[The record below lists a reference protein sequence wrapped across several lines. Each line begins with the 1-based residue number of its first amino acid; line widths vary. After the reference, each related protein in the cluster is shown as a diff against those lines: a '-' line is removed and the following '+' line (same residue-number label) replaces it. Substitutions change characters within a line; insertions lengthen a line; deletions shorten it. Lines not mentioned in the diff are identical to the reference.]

1 MNNLMP
7 VHILLAEDTPTDAE
21 MTMRALKKV
30 GLINNIT
37 WVTDGQQ
44 ALDYIAREGEFA
56 GRQEGDPTLIML
68 DLKMPKVNGMEVLK
82 QIKSNERMKLI
93 PVIMLTSS
101 AEEPDIVRCYEMG
114 VNSYLVKPVES
125 DKFFEEVSKAG
136 FYWAILNRIPGA
148 IAKN

>member
-30 GLINNIT
+30 GLVNNIS

-44 ALDYIAREGEFA
+44 ALDYILREGEFS
-56 GRQEGDPTLIML
+56 GRADGDPTLIML

-82 QIKSNERMKLI
+82 AIKSDEKMKII

-148 IAKN
+148 IAKG

>member
-56 GRQEGDPTLIML
+56 GRMEGDPTLIML

-82 QIKSNERMKLI
+82 QIKSNERMRLI

>member
-1 MNNLMP
+1 
-7 VHILLAEDTPTDAE
+7 

-30 GLINNIT
+30 GLINNIS

-56 GRQEGDPTLIML
+56 NRMEGDPTLIML

-136 FYWAILNRIPGA
+136 FYWAILNRIPGV